1 LNNGTGSAIWVLNLF
16 AAVASLKS
24 VRRKGWVLRGV
35 KDAESVA
42 DHSLAVAVL
51 SAAIAASR
59 GLDPGRAALIAVLH
73 DIVESVTG
81 DLTPDEKAS
90 MGATR
95 LREVEREAIE
105 KVMDGAPDEVK
116 RVFLQ
121 SLRDYEDGSSP
132 EGRIVRDVDKL
143 EKALQALLYRDELGT
158 SGVEE
163 FVSSALSEIR
173 DPEIR
178 SLVEEA
184 IGSAL

>member
-1 LNNGTGSAIWVLNLF
+1 
-16 AAVASLKS
+16 
-24 VRRKGWVLRGV
+24 
-35 KDAESVA
+35 
-42 DHSLAVAVL
+42 
-51 SAAIAASR
+51 
-59 GLDPGRAALIAVLH
+59 
-73 DIVESVTG
+73 
-81 DLTPDEKAS
+81 

-143 EKALQALLYRDELGT
+143 EMALQALLYRDELGT

>member
-1 LNNGTGSAIWVLNLF
+1 LSRGTGFASWILDLF
-16 AAVASLKS
+16 AAMASLKS

-35 KDAESVA
+35 EDAESVA

-59 GLDPGRAALIAVLH
+59 GLDPGKAALIAVLH

-90 MGATR
+90 MGRTR
-95 LREVEREAIE
+95 LREAEREAVERVI
-105 KVMDGAPDEVK
+105 GSAPEEVK

-121 SLRDYEDGSSP
+121 SLRDYEEGSSE
-132 EGRIVRDVDKL
+132 EGRIVREVDKL
-143 EKALQALLYRDELGT
+143 EMALQALLYRAELGA
-158 SGVEE
+158 SGAEE
-163 FVSSALSEIR
+163 FVSSALSELK

-178 SLVEEA
+178 SLVEEVF
-184 IGSAL
+184 GSAF

>member
-1 LNNGTGSAIWVLNLF
+1 LNGGAGSARWVLGLF

-59 GLDPGRAALIAVLH
+59 GLDPGKAALIAVLH

-90 MGATR
+90 MGRTR
-95 LREVEREAIE
+95 LREVELQAIE
-105 KVMDGAPDEVK
+105 RVIGGAPDDVK
-116 RVFLQ
+116 QVFLQ
-121 SLRDYEDGSSP
+121 SLQDYEEGSSA

-143 EKALQALLYRDELGT
+143 EMALQALLYRDELCT

-163 FVSSALSEIR
+163 FVSSALSEIK

-178 SLVEEA
+178 SLVEEVF
-184 IGSAL
+184 GSAL

>member
-1 LNNGTGSAIWVLNLF
+1 LNGGAGSARWVLGLF

-35 KDAESVA
+35 RHAESVA

-95 LREVEREAIE
+95 LREVELQAIE
-105 KVMDGAPDEVK
+105 RVIGGAPEEVR

-121 SLRDYEDGSSP
+121 SLRDYEEGSSE
-132 EGRIVRDVDKL
+132 EGRIVREVDKL
-143 EKALQALLYRDELGT
+143 EMALQALLYRDELGT

-163 FVSSALSEIR
+163 FVSSALSEIK

-178 SLVEEA
+178 SLVEEVFR
-184 IGSAL
+184 SAL